1 MSDQRVFTAALL
13 TAVLIVAG
21 AFTLREFFAFELVK
35 SSIYIAIAVLVYYGE
50 NQYSFMLGIIAPP
63 LWFIVDILG
72 GIFFRDFQVLY
83 SYLMGKGVAPLETP
97 LDGLARI
104 SAAVLMVVSIQ
115 AWRREVPGRFISKPF
130 WTSVVVSLVYAAVLM
145 GWHIGILAAAHQ

>member
-50 NQYSFMLGIIAPP
+50 NQYSFMLGIVAPP

-104 SAAVLMVVSIQ
+104 SAAVLMAVSIQ

-130 WTSVVVSLVYAAVLM
+130 WTAVVVSVAYAAVLT
-145 GWHIGILAAAHQ
+145 GWHFGILAATHP

>member
-35 SSIYIAIAVLVYYGE
+35 ASIYIAIAVLVYYGE

-104 SAAVLMVVSIQ
+104 SAAVDQ
-115 AWRREVPGRFISKPF
+115 RFS
-130 WTSVVVSLVYAAVLM
+130 TSFSSALSTTCSSSA
-145 GWHIGILAAAHQ
+145 G